1 MDIAVHEF
9 SSVDVWATS
18 KEEEDTDNWVRAK
31 FRTTL
36 QVPWEGVINLN
47 FSTMDIPYEN
57 NAAWPPDLG
66 FGTVYPNYDKIP
78 CRVAVAG

>member
-9 SSVDVWATS
+9 SSVDVWTTS
-18 KEEEDTDNWVRAK
+18 IEEFDNDNWVRAK

-36 QVPWEGVINLN
+36 IVPWEGVINFN

-57 NAAWPPDLG
+57 NAAWPADLG
-66 FGTVYPNYDKIP
+66 FGINYPNYKKIP
-78 CRVAVAG
+78 CRVSIAG